1 MNTDAMMILR
11 DSPGDSLRYLDSL
24 NEWDAVSRILSG
36 GKNDRC
42 NRRGLIRQLDCL
54 GSGQSSLGSSEVGG
68 GEDFR
73 GSISR
78 IELGIREET
87 TTLDFFVHSFGIVRD
102 WLASK
107 RAANSLGRNPPEV
120 LIHSKP
126 YSVVVNWIC
135 DPSRVEWH
143 QFVKK
148 LTLGEGGRME
158 RRTERK
164 KGRKTVRWRERE
176 ETGIWWFGSRSTAT
190 HVSVDVEC
198 VPDPFE

>member
-1 MNTDAMMILR
+1 MQSKRIDKAIRLFGFWSELVGELR
-11 DSPGDSLRYLDSL
+11 S
-24 NEWDAVSRILSG
+24 W
-36 GKNDRC
+36 
-42 NRRGLIRQLDCL
+42 
-54 GSGQSSLGSSEVGG
+54 G

-126 YSVVVNWIC
+126 YSVVVN
-135 DPSRVEWH
+135 
-143 QFVKK
+143 
-148 LTLGEGGRME
+148 
-158 RRTERK
+158 
-164 KGRKTVRWRERE
+164 
-176 ETGIWWFGSRSTAT
+176 
-190 HVSVDVEC
+190 
-198 VPDPFE
+198 